1 MITLNMDEASVAR
14 TVKNAALLS
23 PCHNQ
28 SSRLRAVFC
37 GTGANALSDVCSS
50 PRIVVVNVLDL
61 FFWRAMF
68 AP

>member
-1 MITLNMDEASVAR
+1 MITLNMNEASVAH
-14 TVKNAALLS
+14 TGKNAALLS

-37 GTGANALSDVCSS
+37 GIWAGTFS
-50 PRIVVVNVLDL
+50 PFVLRCDDDVLDL

-68 AP
+68 AS